1 MPRIDQIQHRRSGHP
16 GRRLVTVS
24 CCDYTL
30 SRIVG
35 GMDWNVEGTDQFTD
49 WYLGLDAAESGR
61 VDAAIEQLE
70 EHGPALGRPLVDTV
84 TGSAFANM
92 KELRVSTGSGQL
104 RVLFIFD
111 PRRTAIL
118 LLGGNKAG
126 QWQAWYA
133 ENIPVADQLYREYLA
148 ELHEEGLIE

>member
-1 MPRIDQIQHRRSGHP
+1 MA
-16 GRRLVTVS
+16 
-24 CCDYTL
+24 
-30 SRIVG
+30 
-35 GMDWNVEGTDQFTD
+35 WNVEGNDQFTD
-49 WYLGLDAAESGR
+49 WYLSLDAAETGR
-61 VDAAIEQLE
+61 IDAAVELLE

-84 TGSAFANM
+84 TGSAFPNM

-126 QWQAWYA
+126 QWQAWYT
-133 ENIPVADQLYREYLA
+133 ENIPIADQRYREYLA
-148 ELHEEGLIE
+148 ELRQEGLIE

>member
-1 MPRIDQIQHRRSGHP
+1 MA
-16 GRRLVTVS
+16 
-24 CCDYTL
+24 
-30 SRIVG
+30 
-35 GMDWNVEGTDQFTD
+35 WNVEGTDQFAD
-49 WYLGLDAAESGR
+49 WYQSLDAAESGR
-61 VDAAIEQLE
+61 IDAAVELLE

-126 QWQAWYA
+126 QWRAWYT
-133 ENIPVADQLYREYLA
+133 ENIPTADQLYREYLA
-148 ELHEEGLIE
+148 ELRQEGLVE